1 MRCQVSFCV
10 GDCDISA
17 KRVLKRIDYT
27 DNIKKFPGGVTVA
40 QEFLVLLVQVRILA
54 GDCLS
59 YIFISF
65 IDHTFH
71 DVLKKLLT

>member
-17 KRVLKRIDYT
+17 KRVLKRIDFT
-27 DNIKKFPGGVTVA
+27 DIIKEFPGGVTVA

-59 YIFISF
+59 YILSAYL
-65 IDHTFH
+65 DHTFH